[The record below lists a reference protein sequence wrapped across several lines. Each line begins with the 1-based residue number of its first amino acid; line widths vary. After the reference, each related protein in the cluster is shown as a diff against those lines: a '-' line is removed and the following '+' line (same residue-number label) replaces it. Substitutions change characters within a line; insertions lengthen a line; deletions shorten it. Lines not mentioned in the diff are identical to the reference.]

1 MNHDSARAE
10 FTAWLGGRRLRR
22 LAALTGAGISAESGV
37 PTFRGTDGLWRQMSM
52 AELFTPQALEEQP
65 LLAWQL
71 YDELRTRIAATRPNA
86 GHHALAAL
94 GRQRALTVITQN
106 IDGLHQRAGSEGVLE
121 LHGTLWELR
130 CDACRYREENTQAP
144 LPTLPPVCPEC
155 SGVLR
160 PDIVFF
166 TEALPQGALSGA
178 ILAAEHCDLMLVIGT
193 SGVVYPA
200 AGLPAAARSHGAL
213 LVEVNPEDTALT
225 GMMDY
230 AIRATAVDALPWVA
244 AALAESRP

>member
-1 MNHDSARAE
+1 MKIILTGGG
-10 FTAWLGGRRLRR
+10 TAGHITPNLALVPALRR
-22 LAALTGAGISAESGV
+22 QGFEIAYV
-37 PTFRGTDGLWRQMSM
+37 GTRDGLEARLI
-52 AELFTPQALEEQP
+52 AEAGLPFYPIRAGK
-65 LLAWQL
+65 
-71 YDELRTRIAATRPNA
+71 LRRYLDWKNVADLGNI
-86 GHHALAAL
+86 AL
-94 GRQRALTVITQN
+94 GFCQA
-106 IDGLHQRAGSEGVLE
+106 AGVL
-121 LHGTLWELR
+121 R
-130 CDACRYREENTQAP
+130 R
-144 LPTLPPVCPEC
+144 
-155 SGVLR
+155 LR